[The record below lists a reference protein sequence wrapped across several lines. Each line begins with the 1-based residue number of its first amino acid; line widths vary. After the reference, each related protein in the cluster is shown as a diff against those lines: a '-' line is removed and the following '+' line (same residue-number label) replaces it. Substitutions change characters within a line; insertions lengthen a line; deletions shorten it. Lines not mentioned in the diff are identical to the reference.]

1 MKILDIKR
9 FATSGGDEESFSVNI
24 SYQYLQSDGLCTGV
38 LVSVYANRAFS
49 GVKDSNGNDVS
60 SEWSEGYPTG
70 ELHKTYYE
78 NTTEILTFISRY
90 GEEDVQTITIDDIDT
105 VFPDEN
111 YNENPS
117 SNGGSKMIINSDIK
131 VNNLTLSQIDTKV
144 NNIYP
149 INSLFRTTNSETD
162 PNELYD
168 GVWTLISSNVIDTGW
183 QAFSWTNSTYIGT
196 TQSSYTLN
204 KWRITDN
211 VLHVII
217 GAGCTSTI
225 NHGNEDEIAR
235 IPIANSGLD
244 SSATRMWTGAVGGS
258 GCVAGFLLKETAN
271 GVTVGIKPH
280 ASSQFAAAPWYST
293 YFTYPL
299 PSTFTFKS
307 GSYKREYVWERVS

>member
-1 MKILDIKR
+1 MKILNIKR
-9 FATSGGDEESFSVNI
+9 FATGVGDEEDFSVNI
-24 SYQYLQSDGLCTGV
+24 SYQYLQSEGLCTGV
-38 LVSVYANRAFS
+38 IVSVYANRTFS
-49 GVKDSNGNDVS
+49 GVEDSNGNDVS

-78 NTTEILTFISRY
+78 NTTETLTFISRY
-90 GEEDVQTITIDDIDT
+90 GEEDVQTITIDDIDII
-105 VFPDEN
+105 FPGEDN
-111 YNENPS
+111 LENPS

-183 QAFSWTNSTYIGT
+183 QNYSYTNSSFIGT
-196 TQSSYTLN
+196 TQSSYTFN
-204 KWRITDN
+204 KWRIVDN
-211 VLHVII
+211 VLHVAI
-217 GAGCTSTI
+217 GAGATAAI
-225 NHGNEDEIAR
+225 NTGTETEIAR
-235 IPIANSGLD
+235 IPIANVGLD
-244 SSATRMWTGAVGGS
+244 NSQNRFWNGAVG
-258 GCVAGFLLKETAN
+258 AGGVPGGFYLQETAN
-271 GVTVGIKPH
+271 GVGVSIKPH
-280 ASSQFAAAPWYST
+280 TSSNLTAVAWYST
-293 YFTYPL
+293 HFTYPL